1 MFNFKATTYLWIS
14 VFCFFMCITSGICL
28 LFVEPPTS
36 FLDSFMGYGI
46 CTVAFFGMGIAK
58 GLE

>member
-1 MFNFKATTYLWIS
+1 
-14 VFCFFMCITSGICL
+14 MCITSGVCL

-46 CTVAFFGMGIAK
+46 CTVAFFGMGMAK

>member
-1 MFNFKATTYLWIS
+1 MFNFKPTTYLWIS
-14 VFCFFMCITSGICL
+14 VFCFFMALTSAVCF
-28 LFVEPPTS
+28 LFVEQPTS

-46 CTVAFFGMGIAK
+46 CTVAFFGMGMAK